1 MNIIADLHNHTLVSS
16 HALNSIT
23 EMAKRGAELNL
34 FAMAITD
41 HGPELEDGAHPWYFW
56 MLKNLPDVMEGI
68 FVIKGIEANVTGIDG
83 SMDSDEFNRDK
94 CVDFTIAS
102 IHGDFF
108 SSLDRDAATE
118 LWLNIAKRKHVDM
131 IGHSEES
138 RYAYDYERVTKAF
151 TDNNKV
157 VELNVNSATVRPGNE
172 ENFKNLILACK
183 KNSTSV
189 SINSDAHSIYNIG
202 SYERIIKQLD
212 ELDFPEDLVVNSSK
226 DRLLNMFKTHNYD
239 LYQRMMEYDAA
250 YI

>member
-1 MNIIADLHNHTLVSS
+1 MKIIADLHNHTLVSS

-23 EMAKRGAELNL
+23 EMAKRGSELNL

-68 FVIKGIEANVTGIDG
+68 FVIKGIEANVTDING
-83 SMDSDEFNRDK
+83 SLDSDEFNRDK

-108 SSLDRDAATE
+108 KSLDRDEATE
-118 LWLNIAKRKHVDM
+118 LWLNIAKRENVNM

-138 RYAYDYERVTKAF
+138 RYAYDYDRVTKAF
-151 TDNNKV
+151 TDNNIA

-172 ENFKNLILACK
+172 KNFEQLILACK
-183 KNSTSV
+183 KNNTLV
-189 SINSDAHSIYNIG
+189 SINSDAHSIYNMG
-202 SYERIIKQLD
+202 SYSAIVKQLN
-212 ELDFPEDLVVNSSK
+212 ELNFPEELVINASK
-226 DRLLNMFKTHNYD
+226 ERLLNFFKTHNYD
-239 LYQRMMEYDAA
+239 LYLRMMEYDAA
-250 YI
+250 FI